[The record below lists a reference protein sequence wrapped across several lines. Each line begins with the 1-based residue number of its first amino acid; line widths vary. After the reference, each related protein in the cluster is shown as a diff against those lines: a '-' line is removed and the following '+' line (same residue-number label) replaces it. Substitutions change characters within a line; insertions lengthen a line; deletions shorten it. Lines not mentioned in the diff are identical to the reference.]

1 VLLIKIIKLAELYF
15 KINMQS
21 RVKII
26 SQGQVRKI
34 FEKVSKRYTIVNM
47 GTYFVITD
55 NEINET
61 TSYTYDTN
69 YVFLNFCKSVRI
81 EYILMVNESH
91 HYFSWRRIGFEL
103 AGEREKY
110 LNRIIYKVI
119 ELACG
124 WKCKQ

>member
-1 VLLIKIIKLAELYF
+1 
-15 KINMQS
+15 MQS

-26 SQGQVRKI
+26 SQGQVRNI

-55 NEINET
+55 NEMNET

-110 LNRIIYKVI
+110 LNRIIYKII

-124 WKCKQ
+124 WKVKQ

>member
-1 VLLIKIIKLAELYF
+1 
-15 KINMQS
+15 
-21 RVKII
+21 
-26 SQGQVRKI
+26 
-34 FEKVSKRYTIVNM
+34 
-47 GTYFVITD
+47 
-55 NEINET
+55 
-61 TSYTYDTN
+61 
-69 YVFLNFCKSVRI
+69 
-81 EYILMVNESH
+81 MVNESH